1 MVVRGLGRV
10 DGWVGEVCVG
20 GEGGGV
26 RMLCVGWMS
35 GYIVGNMDDSCMQS
49 HATHHTANPKSKDEY
64 THYTPILEAPERN
77 P

>member
-1 MVVRGLGRV
+1 MSVSSLKKYAHFVCVRGC
-10 DGWVGEVCVG
+10 E
-20 GEGGGV
+20 
-26 RMLCVGWMS
+26 CVGWMS